1 MRRMSKDHLSN
12 GFFFSCVIHLRI
24 RSYLDVCLG
33 QTQIQ
38 QLPSVTKCK
47 FPKHHPPRISLMP
60 LSVFFSSD
68 IIKHN
73 GKDRRKAI
81 FIRYCGIWRIYMFY
95 ASYAYN
101 RIHIP
106 CVSNRN
112 WLINRQ
118 SICQK
123 PFRWC
128 DVTSTIFDN
137 KYYGKVQLRVHSDG
151 TTILRLGQQL
161 AFKDRSNKAKGN
173 CQIRK

>member
-1 MRRMSKDHLSN
+1 M
-12 GFFFSCVIHLRI
+12 LRLDANLVAPI
-24 RSYLDVCLG
+24 RYEMQIS
-33 QTQIQ
+33 QTSSTPNI
-38 QLPSVTKCK
+38 T
-47 FPKHHPPRISLMP
+47 HASLC
-60 LSVFFSSD
+60 FFSSD

-151 TTILRLGQQL
+151 TTILRLG
-161 AFKDRSNKAKGN
+161 
-173 CQIRK
+173 